1 VLIISIFLSIV
12 IEWLGIVF
20 DWWQLPQH
28 YHAKNIFD
36 AELNWALGDFLSNNL
51 FYKNTFLHIFEK
63 SYYWMIKQTG
73 LEWLSNNSDYLVQ
86 YILAAIYIIQ
96 VVIATSRIQYQA
108 IQSQCLK
115 KY

>member
-1 VLIISIFLSIV
+1 VALSTALNDDRYRLLSIV

-51 FYKNTFLHIFEK
+51 FYN
-63 SYYWMIKQTG
+63 Y
-73 LEWLSNNSDYLVQ
+73 
-86 YILAAIYIIQ
+86 
-96 VVIATSRIQYQA
+96 
-108 IQSQCLK
+108 K
-115 KY
+115 KRFMRLLDI